1 MGEALL
7 ITGTTSDAGKSLVV
21 AGLCRLLARR
31 GVRVAPFKGQN
42 MANNS
47 AVTASGAEIG
57 RAQAMQAF
65 AANLAPEAVMNPVLL
80 KPNSD
85 TTSQVVVMG
94 EPLQDT
100 NARDYGDLIPRL
112 RPIVL
117 DALNTLRAD
126 YDVVICE
133 GAGSPAEINLRERD
147 LVNFGLAEMADLP
160 VWCVG
165 DIERGGVFASLY
177 GTWAIVSEADRER
190 LTGFIIN
197 NFRGDPTLLDPG
209 IRALTAQ
216 TQVPVFGVIPHLN
229 GLLIDAEDS
238 LGITNKDG
246 GPPIS
251 QDGLVI
257 AAVRFPRISNF
268 TDLDAIAAMPGVSVV
283 FTTNPALIRAADLAV
298 LPGTKATQADL
309 AWLRAQGLADA
320 LLARAESGDPIL
332 GICGGLQMLGQWI
345 EDPDAIEG
353 GGTSEGLQ
361 LLPIH
366 TTFEPTKL
374 VRQVAGYND
383 VFNLPG
389 SGYEIRHGRIHPDN
403 DRPMWRNDHIF
414 GTGWHGFL
422 DDDATR
428 AAFLSE
434 VAAIRGL
441 DFTPGAY
448 NHDTARLASLD
459 RVADAFEEYLDLSA
473 LPFR

>member
-1 MGEALL
+1 M

-21 AGLCRLLARR
+21 AGLCRLAARR
-31 GVRVAPFKGQN
+31 GIRIAPFKGQN

-47 AVTASGAEIG
+47 AVTADGAEIG

-65 AANLAPEAVMNPVLL
+65 AAGVAPSAAMNPVLL

-94 EPLQDT
+94 EVLQDT
-100 NARDYGDLIPRL
+100 NARDYANLVPQL

-117 DALNTLRAD
+117 DALNQLRRN
-126 YDVVICE
+126 YDVVLCE

-160 VWCVG
+160 VWVVG
-165 DIERGGVFASLY
+165 DIERGGVFASLF
-177 GTWAIVSEADRER
+177 GTWAIVNPRDRAR
-190 LTGFIIN
+190 ISAFLIN
-197 NFRGDPTLLDPG
+197 NFRGDPSLLDPG
-209 IRALTAQ
+209 IAALTAQ
-216 TQVPVFGVIPHLN
+216 TKVPVLGVIPHLN

-238 LGITNKDG
+238 LGIANKDG
-246 GPPIS
+246 GPPVGE
-251 QDGLVI
+251 DGLVV
-257 AAVRFPRISNF
+257 AVVRFPRISNF

-309 AWLRAQGLADA
+309 AWMRANGLSDA
-320 LLARAESGDPIL
+320 IRQRANAGDPIL
-332 GICGGLQMLGQWI
+332 GICGGLQILGNRI
-345 EDPDAIEG
+345 DDPTGIEG
-353 GGTSEGLQ
+353 GGMSEGLG
-361 LLPIH
+361 LLPIS
-366 TTFEPTKL
+366 TVFEPEKL
-374 VRQVAGYND
+374 VRQVSGFND
-383 VFNLPG
+383 VFGLPG

-403 DRPMWRNDHIF
+403 DRPMWRNGHVF

-428 AAFLSE
+428 AAFLTE

-441 DFTPGAY
+441 NFLPGEY
-448 NHDTARLASLD
+448 NHDAARLASLD
-459 RVADAFEEYLDLSA
+459 RVADAFEAYLDLSS
-473 LPFR
+473 LPF